1 MLQGQHSAILSTFIT
16 LPFVFK
22 IFFCL
27 FLSGCLRFYCIHGFW
42 IFFQVMC
49 SICLSRQGMSE
60 TELKEMF
67 DIPDHVWSPLY
78 FAIEHVI
85 VDQSG
90 LLK

>member
-1 MLQGQHSAILSTFIT
+1 M
-16 LPFVFK
+16 LPFVLK
-22 IFFCL
+22 ICDLSL
-27 FLSGCLRFYCIHGFW
+27 FDVAPFDKFYFIHGFG

-49 SICLSRQGMSE
+49 SLCLSRQGMSE

>member
-1 MLQGQHSAILSTFIT
+1 
-16 LPFVFK
+16 
-22 IFFCL
+22 
-27 FLSGCLRFYCIHGFW
+27 
-42 IFFQVMC
+42 MC